1 MANMMSNFWFKRW
14 FSNEKNAR
22 ELERQFLDKIAS
34 IESVPDE
41 VQSSLNVK
49 VETITIAINIITNFG
64 SEPFISLIG
73 YHC

>member
-1 MANMMSNFWFKRW
+1 MSNFWFKRW